1 MRNVCENKTKA
12 IDLVDS
18 GIIDAYALL
27 MSCIAY
33 MSEHEVE
40 DMLHCDGYLEDAE
53 EEDDDDADDDD
64 NDDDGADAD
73 DEEAD

>member
-1 MRNVCENKTKA
+1 MYNVCVNKSRA
-12 IDLVDS
+12 IELVDS

-40 DMLHCDGYLEDAE
+40 DMLHCEGYLDDDNE
-53 EEDDDDADDDD
+53 DDDADDEAEDD
-64 NDDDGADAD
+64 AED
-73 DEEAD
+73 

>member
-1 MRNVCENKTKA
+1 MCNPCKNKTRA

-40 DMLHCDGYLEDAE
+40 DMLHCEGYL
-53 EEDDDDADDDD
+53 D
-64 NDDDGADAD
+64 NDDDDEVD
-73 DEEAD
+73 DD